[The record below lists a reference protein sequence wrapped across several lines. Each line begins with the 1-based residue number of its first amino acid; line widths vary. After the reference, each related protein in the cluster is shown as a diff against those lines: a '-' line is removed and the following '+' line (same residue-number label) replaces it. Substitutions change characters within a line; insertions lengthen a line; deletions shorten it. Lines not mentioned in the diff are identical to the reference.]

1 MITFLIRCVGWV
13 SGLAILSWTGLAQ
26 AQSPTKFVS
35 IGTGGVTGVYYVTGG
50 AICRFVNRTRN
61 EHGMRCREESSA
73 GSVVNLDSLRRG
85 SVNFAL
91 VQADLQFQA
100 FKGQG
105 AYAKTAPQEQ
115 LRSVFSTYPE
125 ILTVVA
131 AKGTPGANI
140 NSLKGRRISLGM
152 QGTGSRATVEAILQK
167 EGWGSGDLQPVAER
181 SPDEQS
187 YAMCE
192 GKIDA
197 YVFVAGHPSSNVMRA
212 VKECQARILGLSP
225 EAIAHMVSL
234 QPYFTASAVPG
245 GVYPD
250 HPEPVQSLGLMA
262 TLMTNAEVP
271 EAAVYAVVKAVFDNF
286 EEFKKLHP
294 ALSRLDPKTMV
305 KDGLTA
311 PLHPGALRY
320 YKEKGWL

>member
-1 MITFLIRCVGWV
+1 MR
-13 SGLAILSWTGLAQ
+13 SLALSFVLAMSAGGGGALAQ
-26 AQSPTKFVS
+26 VQTPTRFIS

-50 AICRFVNRTRN
+50 AICRLVNRSRN

-91 VQADLQFQA
+91 VQADLHFQA
-100 FKGQG
+100 YKGQG
-105 AYAKTAPQEQ
+105 SYAQTPPQDQ

-131 AKGTPGANI
+131 AKGTQGANV

-152 QGTGSRATVEAILQK
+152 QGTGSRATAEAVLQR
-167 EGWGSGDLQPVAER
+167 EGWTAADLVPVAER

-192 GKIDA
+192 NKIDA

-212 VKECQARILGLSP
+212 VKECQARVLGLGP
-225 EAIAHMVSL
+225 EAIAHMVAA
-234 QPYFTASAVPG
+234 QPYFTAASVPA
-245 GVYPD
+245 GVYPG
-250 HPEPVQSLGLMA
+250 HAEPVPSVGLMA
-262 TLMTNAEVP
+262 TLMTNADVP
-271 EAAVYAVVKAVFDNF
+271 EATVYAVVKAVFDNLD
-286 EEFKKLHP
+286 EFKKLHP
-294 ALSRLDPKTMV
+294 ALSRLDAKTMV